1 MPVPR
6 CVLACACLPV
16 LAGGLTYA
24 DPDVL
29 LIKTTRAS
37 TPFQGSG
44 PTSAPARPGATSGV
58 PLTSGILDVAPVFD
72 PAGSDA
78 GLVERIGLDRWVR
91 ASLEPGAD
99 PAQVAER
106 LRGLPFVELVEV
118 DRHGTLATI
127 PNDPLF
133 STQWNLRNT
142 GQPVSGVNGVQ
153 GADVRAFQAWD
164 TSTGG
169 EPVVVA
175 TLDSGLYPHTELTGR
190 IQPGYNMVAG
200 STDTSEVCGAHG
212 TKVAGIIAA
221 AGDNGLGIAGVNWTA
236 VVMPIVVSSP
246 CSVSQAVTAASIV
259 WAVDNGA
266 RVINM
271 SLQFTAGNEVLRD
284 AVQYAA
290 ASEVVMVAAS
300 GNTGFTVSYP
310 AYWPETI
317 AVGAITNT
325 DQRWSGS
332 GVGYE
337 LDLVAPGVDVPTTG
351 MFDSYTQGTGTS
363 FAAPHVAGAAALL
376 LSLRPELDPE
386 AIRSILNQSA
396 RDLSIAGYDPGTGWG
411 CLDLNAALQ
420 LLDPPGQDPDLDQDG
435 DVDGGDLA
443 ILLSTWGPCAG
454 CPADIDGNAVV
465 DAQDLTY
472 LLADWSE

>member
-1 MPVPR
+1 MPLPR
-6 CVLACACLPV
+6 YVLACACLPV
-16 LAGGLTYA
+16 LAGGLAHA
-24 DPDVL
+24 DPDIL

-37 TPFQGSG
+37 NPFPGSV
-44 PTSAPARPGATSGV
+44 PASAPARPGATSGV
-58 PLTSGILDVAPVFD
+58 LPASGIADVDPVFD
-72 PAGSDA
+72 LAGSDA
-78 GLVERIGLDRWVR
+78 LLVERIGLDRWVR
-91 ASLEPGAD
+91 ASLEPGTD
-99 PAQVAER
+99 PAQVARR
-106 LRGLPFVELVEV
+106 LRALPFVELVEV
-118 DRHGTLATI
+118 DRPGTLATI

-133 STQWNLRNT
+133 NTQWNLRNT
-142 GQPVSGVNGVQ
+142 GQPASGVTGVQ
-153 GADVRAFQAWD
+153 GADIRAFEAWD
-164 TSTGG
+164 ISTGG
-169 EPVVVA
+169 DPVVVA
-175 TLDSGLYPHTELTGR
+175 TLDSGLYPHAELSGR

-221 AGDNGLGIAGVNWTA
+221 AGDNGQGIAGVNWTA
-236 VVMPIVVSSP
+236 VVMPIVVSAP
-246 CSVSQAVTAASIV
+246 CSVSQEVTAASIV

-266 RVINM
+266 RVINL
-271 SLQFTAGNEVLRD
+271 SLQFSAGNEVLRD
-284 AVQYAA
+284 AVRYAA

-317 AVGAITNT
+317 AVGAINNS

-332 GVGYE
+332 GAGYE

-420 LLDPPGQDPDLDQDG
+420 LLDPPGPEADLDQDG

>member
-16 LAGGLTYA
+16 LAGGLTHA

-363 FAAPHVAGAAALL
+363 FAAPHVA
-376 LSLRPELDPE
+376 
-386 AIRSILNQSA
+386 
-396 RDLSIAGYDPGTGWG
+396 
-411 CLDLNAALQ
+411 
-420 LLDPPGQDPDLDQDG
+420 
-435 DVDGGDLA
+435 
-443 ILLSTWGPCAG
+443 
-454 CPADIDGNAVV
+454 
-465 DAQDLTY
+465 
-472 LLADWSE
+472 